1 MRGAGR
7 GQTNRLFRHDRLIVW
22 NTARATF
29 ARWHDR
35 AIAAAMLVALLA
47 IVRAGLADL
56 AWAKAAW
63 VTAAAGTAIGIGAG
77 RLITS
82 RLAFHAFDGLLAADA
97 LQPPMRWRYMAA
109 WHGIALALLLAVILI
124 ARPALLAVGVPAYL
138 AGALAARLTA
148 GLRLSTGIM
157 GTTRPGWTI
166 RSWSHRPLA
175 GAGAAAIL
183 LLSLLPVRALGI
195 NAMLSLVGIGTALP
209 ALMLAGVDDAVVR
222 FMTIAGHETWRI
234 VVRHTKGLASF
245 LALAVPGAGVM
256 IDPVA
261 AGIAA
266 AVGAATLLLLTLRIL
281 AYRLHARRF
290 ADLLVTILAGLFL
303 LVVYAMP
310 VALPVVALAMIWHLQ
325 RRAGPKTWLL
335 A

>member
-1 MRGAGR
+1 MLEKLTNLSKFAQGR
-7 GQTNRLFRHDRLIVW
+7 LDYGPPVAVIDIGSNSVRLVVYEGITRSPTPLFNEKTL
-22 NTARATF
+22 
-29 ARWHDR
+29 
-35 AIAAAMLVALLA
+35 
-47 IVRAGLADL
+47 AGL
-56 AWAKAAW
+56 
-63 VTAAAGTAIGIGAG
+63 G
-77 RLITS
+77 REVQTK
-82 RLAFHAFDGLLAADA
+82 GLLAADA

-266 AVGAATLLLLTLRIL
+266 AVGAAVTRAPAWSTSTAHPPIKRTRT
-281 AYRLHARRF
+281 ATTASGPPAPTAAAVRRSC
-290 ADLLVTILAGLFL
+290 TNC
-303 LVVYAMP
+303 
-310 VALPVVALAMIWHLQ
+310 
-325 RRAGPKTWLL
+325 RAS
-335 A
+335 